1 MSTTASPAP
10 MMNRSSFQRPSPM
23 GSGMRYRQQMPG
35 SMDDQTRLAREAER
49 LTKTMQNDPNLTGYD
64 PNMYQLQGPSSL
76 SDSQLYPDAF
86 QTMPPQ
92 TQQPIMPLSPMGSG
106 MRYRRQTPVG
116 AQPQG
121 KMGGGY
127 PAASSPPMTSPV
139 SGDPGMAGGG
149 MTPTTQPVGVSV
161 PVDVQPFIA
170 GRGEFMGG
178 GSYGAPAR
186 GSDTMPEDYADLYGG
201 RFGRGR

>member
-1 MSTTASPAP
+1 MI
-10 MMNRSSFQRPSPM
+10 
-23 GSGMRYRQQMPG
+23 QQA
-35 SMDDQTRLAREAER
+35 QQQAN
-49 LTKTMQNDPNLTGYD
+49 KTP
-64 PNMYQLQGPSSL
+64 P
-76 SDSQLYPDAF
+76 
-86 QTMPPQ
+86 MPPQ
-92 TQQPIMPLSPMGSG
+92 TSPTQQPQILPPQQPII
-106 MRYRRQTPVG
+106 PVPIG

-127 PAASSPPMTSPV
+127 PAASNPPMTSPV

-186 GSDTMPEDYADLYGG
+186 GSDTMPEDYANLYGG